1 MGAKP
6 RILPA
11 IGQAQRLCMI
21 LTSNVCQPGRPKSAS
36 INLAVVAM
44 SLLVVWGSSSEQ
56 DGKQARLIIRGK

>member
-11 IGQAQRLCMI
+11 IEQAQRLCMI
-21 LTSNVCQPGRPKSAS
+21 LTSNVCQSGRPASAR
-36 INLAVVAM
+36 INLAVIAM

-56 DGKQARLIIRGK
+56 DAKQARLIIRSK